1 MKSVGIIVEYNPF
14 HNGHKYHLK
23 KAKEYG
29 DIVIAVMS
37 GNFVQRG
44 EPACI
49 NKWARAEMALRE
61 GVDII
66 VELPVFYSCQ
76 SAEIF
81 ARGGVGILDHLG
93 VQNIIFGSESNDM
106 EKLKKIIEIENN
118 EDFKER
124 LQKNLKSGDSYPTA
138 YNKEVEYFLGKD
150 FIVKS
155 NDILGIEYLRATK
168 FWKSKIEP
176 IVIKRKNV
184 DYHSDETMEDIASA
198 SGIRKMVK
206 EKNKIEDIEKY
217 LSENS
222 KDIFFKEISLEKITD
237 ISKFYFLIRYSILM
251 GKENIKDIQDVEE
264 GYENRLYEA
273 ALICENY
280 KDFMEKI
287 MTKRY
292 TIGRVQ
298 RILIHI
304 LLGITKK
311 LTEKVKQEIPYIKV
325 LGFSENGR
333 KYLKSLNKEN
343 SVKIITANKNIKK
356 IFSDKEREL
365 FEINEK
371 AGKIYGIINPYEERK
386 IPIIY

>member
-49 NKWARAEMALRE
+49 NKWVRTEMALME
-61 GVDII
+61 GVDIV

-81 ARGGVGILDHLG
+81 ARGGVGILNHLG
-93 VQNIIFGSESNDM
+93 VQNIIFGSESNDI

-118 EDFKER
+118 EHFKER
-124 LQKNLKSGDSYPTA
+124 FQKNLKSGDSYPTA

-155 NDILGIEYLRATK
+155 NDILGIEYLRAIK
-168 FWKSKIEP
+168 FWRSEIEP
-176 IVIKRKNV
+176 IVVKRKNV
-184 DYHSDETMEDIASA
+184 DYHSDEMVEDIASA

-206 EKNKIEDIEKY
+206 EKNKIEMIEKY

-222 KDIFFKEISLEKITD
+222 MDIFFKEISLEKITD
-237 ISKFYFLIRYSILM
+237 ISKFYFLIRYAILM
-251 GKENIKDIQDVEE
+251 EKEKIKDIQDVEE
-264 GYENRLYEA
+264 GYENRLYET
-273 ALICENY
+273 ALSCENY
-280 KDFMEKI
+280 KDFMERI

-311 LTEKVKQEIPYIKV
+311 LTEEVKQTIPYIKI

-333 KYLKSLNKEN
+333 KYLKNLSKE
-343 SVKIITANKNIKK
+343 SGIKIITTNKNIRK
-356 IFSDKEREL
+356 IFSDKEREF

>member
-49 NKWARAEMALRE
+49 NKWVRTEMALME
-61 GVDII
+61 GVDIV

-81 ARGGVGILDHLG
+81 ARGGVGILNHLG
-93 VQNIIFGSESNDM
+93 VQNIIFGSESNDI

-118 EDFKER
+118 EHFKER

-155 NDILGIEYLRATK
+155 NDILGIEYLRAIK
-168 FWKSKIEP
+168 FWRSEIEP
-176 IVIKRKNV
+176 IVVKRKNV
-184 DYHSDETMEDIASA
+184 DYHSDEMIEDIASA

-206 EKNKIEDIEKY
+206 EKNKIEMIEKY

-237 ISKFYFLIRYSILM
+237 ISKFYFLIRYAILM
-251 GKENIKDIQDVEE
+251 EKEKIKDIQDVEE

-273 ALICENY
+273 ALSCENY

-298 RILIHI
+298 RILVHI

-311 LTEKVKQEIPYIKV
+311 LTEEVKQTIPYIKI

-333 KYLKSLNKEN
+333 KYLKNLSKE
-343 SVKIITANKNIKK
+343 SGIKIITTNKNIRK
-356 IFSDKEREL
+356 IFSDKEREF

-371 AGKIYGIINPYEERK
+371 AGKIYGIVNSYEERK

>member
-29 DIVIAVMS
+29 EIVIAVMS

-49 NKWARAEMALRE
+49 NKWVRTEMALME
-61 GVDII
+61 GVDIV

-81 ARGGVGILDHLG
+81 ARGGVGILNHLG
-93 VQNIIFGSESNDM
+93 VQNIIFGSESNDI

-118 EDFKER
+118 KDFKER
-124 LQKNLKSGDSYPTA
+124 LQINLKSGDSYPTA

-155 NDILGIEYLRATK
+155 NDILGIEYLRAIK
-168 FWKSKIEP
+168 FWGSKIEP

-184 DYHSDETMEDIASA
+184 DYHSDEMVEDIASA
-198 SGIRKMVK
+198 SGIRKMVR
-206 EKNKIEDIEKY
+206 EKNKIEMIEKY

-237 ISKFYFLIRYSILM
+237 ISKFYSLIRYAILM
-251 GKENIKDIQDVEE
+251 EKEKIKDIQDVEE

-273 ALICENY
+273 TLSCENY

-311 LTEKVKQEIPYIKV
+311 LTEEVKQTIPYIKI

-333 KYLKSLNKEN
+333 KYLKTLDKEN
-343 SVKIITANKNIKK
+343 SIKIITANKNIKK
-356 IFSDKEREL
+356 IFSDKEKEF

-371 AGKIYGIINPYEERK
+371 AGKIYGIVNSYEERK